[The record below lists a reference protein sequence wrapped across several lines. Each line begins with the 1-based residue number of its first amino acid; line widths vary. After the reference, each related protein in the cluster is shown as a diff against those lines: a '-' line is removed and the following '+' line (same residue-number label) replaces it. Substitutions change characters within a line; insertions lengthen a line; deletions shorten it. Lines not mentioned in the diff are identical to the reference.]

1 MRQWLEPPVGNVLY
15 HVMILRRLSSTF
27 NMSDVPNQKSL
38 LSDDELADRLG
49 LTTREFQR
57 HCKQKLI
64 TLASTAAIGER
75 EGIMITCQL
84 GNRVWEGHV
93 VNGCITFEE
102 VRFLRG
108 KRATSSSL
116 GSGRQ

>member
-1 MRQWLEPPVGNVLY
+1 
-15 HVMILRRLSSTF
+15 
-27 NMSDVPNQKSL
+27 MSDVPNPKSL
-38 LSDDELADRLG
+38 PSDEVLADRLG

-57 HCKQKLI
+57 YRTQNLV
-64 TLASTAAIGER
+64 TVSSTAAVGDS
-75 EGIMITCQL
+75 EGLMVTCQL

-108 KRATSSSL
+108 KRATNP
-116 GSGRQ
+116 R

>member
-1 MRQWLEPPVGNVLY
+1 
-15 HVMILRRLSSTF
+15 
-27 NMSDVPNQKSL
+27 MSDIPNPKTL
-38 LSDDELADRLG
+38 LSDKVLADRLG

-57 HCKQKLI
+57 YCKQNLI
-64 TLASTAAIGER
+64 TVSSTAAVGEC
-75 EGIMITCQL
+75 EGLMVTCQL

-108 KRATSSSL
+108 KRATNRSQDRAASIDFETP
-116 GSGRQ
+116 GRGNK